1 MRRNSNGELPILLA
15 ESSAYYVGLI
25 RDWLSELD
33 VSDIYHCTT
42 VRGAEALTTDMR
54 FGVLVI
60 DARLEDGSGLHLA
73 RRIRHDPHGPNRMAP
88 MVILDSRSTRRRV
101 LAARDG
107 GASEYVCKP
116 MSRRS
121 FTEHFMFAAADQR
134 NFIKA
139 RGYFGP
145 DRRRLRDY
153 DWRGPERRLKIPRKV
168 QVDDVFVEA

>member
-25 RDWLSELD
+25 RDWLSDLD
-33 VSDIYHCTT
+33 RRDIYHCAT
-42 VRGAEALTTDMR
+42 VRGAEALTADMR
-54 FGVLVI
+54 FGILVI

-116 MSRRS
+116 MSRLS
-121 FTEHFMFAAADQR
+121 FTEHFIVAAADQR

-139 RGYFGP
+139 SGYFGP
-145 DRRRLRDY
+145 DRRRLRAY
-153 DWRGPERRLKIPRKV
+153 DWSGPERRLRIPRKV
-168 QVDDVFVEA
+168 QVEDLVLEA